1 MQKEYVIQFY
11 KTINKLLCNL
21 SFAGQ
26 YIINFK
32 LLHTLKGL
40 TDQAKLFRGCIATFC
55 EKQFILNDAFLIV
68 EKTILFTPPPQKKKN
83 IC

>member
-26 YIINFK
+26 YIY
-32 LLHTLKGL
+32 
-40 TDQAKLFRGCIATFC
+40 A
-55 EKQFILNDAFLIV
+55 
-68 EKTILFTPPPQKKKN
+68 P
-83 IC
+83 